1 MPRMARWSGFSGS
14 YTMNFSK
21 TLSNPDS
28 TFDTRNLE
36 ASMEVPV
43 GAEIDRYNAF
53 CTSS

>member
-1 MPRMARWSGFSGS
+1 MH
-14 YTMNFSK
+14 FSK

-36 ASMEVPV
+36 ANMELQV

-53 CTSS
+53 CASN